1 MTEVFGKDE
10 KKVQSLF
17 QAVKLV
23 KSIHL
28 RNLDDEKMEQ
38 LRLKQVMNLKAKGFF
53 LDNAD
58 DICR

>member
-1 MTEVFGKDE
+1 LTEVFGKDE

-28 RNLDDEKMEQ
+28 RNLYDEKMEQ

>member
-28 RNLDDEKMEQ
+28 RNLYDEKMEQ